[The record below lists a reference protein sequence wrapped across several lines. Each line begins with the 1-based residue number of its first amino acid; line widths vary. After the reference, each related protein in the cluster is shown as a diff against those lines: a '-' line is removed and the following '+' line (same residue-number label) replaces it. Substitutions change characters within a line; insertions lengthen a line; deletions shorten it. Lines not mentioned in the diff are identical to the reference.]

1 MIKKIS
7 SYLVGP
13 LTSRVIVFLS
23 MILIARIYSPDNLGL
38 YALIM
43 AISGVSLPLSNFKL
57 HMLIPIAKGSDEVL
71 WLSKTAFT
79 ILGLFLIFFY
89 LCIFLINFFIKIE
102 IFESLLLCGA
112 IIALNSVFEIF
123 MSFFLRKQRYL
134 DISKNT
140 ISATVAGEG
149 LKIFFGLV
157 GFYEFGLILG
167 IISYYLTGTLLFIS
181 KSDFRLSQILNI
193 DLKIFNFTDYRGKAS
208 LAVINQFLMN
218 LGDMIPVFFIG
229 LIFSQGDLGLFSL
242 AFSVIGAVN
251 IILSKTFS
259 KVYFSESAL
268 EIRKQTFKIKSLIM
282 YIFYVV
288 VLCGPFSV
296 VLYFFGENLFEF
308 IYGNAWIK
316 SGTIAKYL
324 SIILIPQILYNAFNQ
339 LLILFNKQSTGLF
352 LSSIRIF
359 VLIIFFVISQLQ
371 NMTIL
376 NTLFLYSVASSLLY
390 LIMFIVMMNV
400 IRSAHETN

>member
-1 MIKKIS
+1 
-7 SYLVGP
+7 
-13 LTSRVIVFLS
+13 

-43 AISGVSLPLSNFKL
+43 AISGISLPLSNFKL

-89 LCIFLINFFIKIE
+89 LCVFLINFFIKIE
-102 IFESLLLCGA
+102 IFESLLLCGV
-112 IIALNSVFEIF
+112 IIALNSIFEIF
-123 MSFFLRKQRYL
+123 MSFLLRKQRYL

-149 LKIFFGLV
+149 CKIFFGLV
-157 GFYEFGLILG
+157 GFYEFGLMLG
-167 IISYYLTGTLLFIS
+167 IIFYYLIGTLLFIS
-181 KSDFRLSQILNI
+181 KINLRLSQILNI
-193 DLKIFNFTDYRGKAS
+193 DLKIFNFVDYRGKAF
-208 LAVINQFLMN
+208 LAVINQFAMN
-218 LGDMIPVFFIG
+218 LGDMLPVFFIG
-229 LIFSQGDLGLFSL
+229 FIFTQGDLGLFSL

-259 KVYFSESAL
+259 KVFFSESAQ
-268 EIRKQTFKIKSLIM
+268 EIRKQIFKTTSLTK
-282 YIFYVV
+282 YFFYVV
-288 VLCGPFSV
+288 ALCGPFSL
-296 VLYFFGENLFEF
+296 VLYFFGESLFEF

-324 SIILIPQILYNAFNQ
+324 SIILIPQVLYNAFNQ

-352 LSSIRIF
+352 LSLFRVF
-359 VLIIFFVISQLQ
+359 ALIAFFVISQIQ

-390 LIMFIVMMNV
+390 LIMFIFMMNV
-400 IRSAHETN
+400 IRSAHEVN